1 MIKKILIIS
10 FSIIT
15 LLQGAAFAVE
25 TQGEIL
31 FRDSLYGAAIGA
43 LVGSAFYLLDE
54 DEFGKKL
61 ASGVIVGT
69 LGGLVFGI
77 AETTGMV
84 EIEKDNIKFA
94 IPTPVIKKQKDGMSY
109 SASLIKATF

>member
-1 MIKKILIIS
+1 MIKRIMLISVLIIMLFQS
-10 FSIIT
+10 T
-15 LLQGAAFAVE
+15 AFAVE

-43 LVGSAFYLLDE
+43 LLGGAFYLLDQ
-54 DEFGKKL
+54 DEAGKKF

-69 LGGLVFGI
+69 LGVLVFGI

-84 EIEKDNIKFA
+84 EIEKDKIKFA
-94 IPTPVIKKQKDGMSY
+94 LPTPVIEKQKDGFLY
-109 SASLIKATF
+109 SASLLKAKF

>member
-1 MIKKILIIS
+1 MIKRTLVISALIMML
-10 FSIIT
+10 F
-15 LLQGAAFAVE
+15 QGTALAVE

-43 LVGSAFYLLDE
+43 LLGSAFYLLDQ
-54 DEFGKKL
+54 DELGKKL

-69 LGGLVFGI
+69 MGGLVFGI

-84 EIEKDNIKFA
+84 EIKKDKIKFA
-94 IPTPVIKKQKDGMSY
+94 VPTPVIEKQKDAILY
-109 SASLIKATF
+109 SASLIKAKF

>member
-1 MIKKILIIS
+1 MIKRVLVISVLIIMM
-10 FSIIT
+10 F
-15 LLQGAAFAVE
+15 QGAAFAMD

-43 LVGSAFYLLDE
+43 LLGSAFYLLDQ
-54 DEFGKKL
+54 DELGKKL

-84 EIEKDNIKFA
+84 EIEKDKIRFA
-94 IPTPVIKKQKDGMSY
+94 VPTPVIEKQKDGVRY
-109 SASLIKATF
+109 SASLLKAKF